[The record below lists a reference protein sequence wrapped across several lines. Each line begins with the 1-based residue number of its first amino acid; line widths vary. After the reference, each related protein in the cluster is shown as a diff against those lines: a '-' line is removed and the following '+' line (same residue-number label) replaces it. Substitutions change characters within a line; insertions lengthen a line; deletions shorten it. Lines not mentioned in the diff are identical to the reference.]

1 MAIDSAAKRRAAAGV
16 PCHPLGPGVTP
27 DAAKSASWRKQSAW
41 GYAGGMV
48 TAPMGRRFLVI
59 GRGDKPSTA
68 LGRGDKPSQ
77 AVGRGDKP
85 VSAAG
90 RGDKP
95 TQAPGAGTKGF
106 SITGEGG

>member
-1 MAIDSAAKRRAAAGV
+1 VAIDSAAKRRAAAGV

-41 GYAGGMV
+41 GNAGGTV
-48 TAPMGRRFLVI
+48 TAPMGRLFLII

-77 AVGRGDKP
+77 AAGRGDKPATAVGRGDKP
-85 VSAAG
+85 S
-90 RGDKP
+90 
-95 TQAPGAGTKGF
+95 QAPGRGTMGYT
-106 SITGEGG
+106 IPGEGG